1 MGAIPM
7 TKEQAR
13 QFKER
18 WELVNKVT
26 IEEVRRTPVAVKLQ
40 QLALMYEAGQVLGWA
55 GRLREGEDE
64 VRERWRRLKEKFH
77 A

>member
-1 MGAIPM
+1 M
-7 TKEQAR
+7 TKEEAR
-13 QFKER
+13 QFRER
-18 WELVNKVT
+18 WELVNKMT
-26 IEEVRRTPVAVKLQ
+26 IEELRRTPVSVKLQ

-55 GRLREGEDE
+55 RGLKEGEDE